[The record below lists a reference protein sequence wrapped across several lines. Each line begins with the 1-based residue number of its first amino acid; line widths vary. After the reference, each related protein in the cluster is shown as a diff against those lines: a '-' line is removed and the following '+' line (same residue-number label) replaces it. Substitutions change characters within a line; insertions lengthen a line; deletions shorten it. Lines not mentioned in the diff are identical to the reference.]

1 MAAMSKSQG
10 SKKVCV
16 LLVGGSIAVLVGGKM
31 WSMKMKAVQNEQ
43 EEFRRQGILTPRQ
56 RKPPSPP
63 AEAKAK
69 VAVNALFAKRLC
81 EILRFCVPH
90 VWSKEAFFILV
101 QTCFLYSRTLLTDR
115 IASLEGKS
123 AQAIISKNWSNF
135 FKYLLAFA
143 LTSLPAAVVNSGLKA
158 MRTIISLSLQKVL
171 TEHLH
176 EAYLTNRVYYVA
188 SNLRGLSNPDQR
200 ITEDVAKFCS
210 SISELYSYTF
220 KPVLDVILF
229 SRSLAKTIGYKG
241 QFVLYGYFL
250 LSSSILRAISPP
262 LALLTAQEVAL
273 SGNFRNAHQ
282 RIVAHAEEIAF
293 NDPPGGVTECK
304 ILNDHLHRLIWHSQ
318 LFSVQ
323 RFLQQVADG
332 YAVKYLASVIGL
344 CVFAAPFYFVK
355 EQSDSKLSTEEYV
368 RSIRLLM
375 NTSNAIGQLVLIYKR
390 VTTLAGHTS
399 RVSELLESV
408 KMLSATG
415 GKLKANSMSNQ
426 IENDPFFQA
435 SNDALSRPPCIVW
448 DEIIKFDNVTVYAP
462 DGTLLVR
469 ELSFEVL
476 PRNSVIIMGPNG
488 SGKSSLLR
496 VLAELWPLH
505 SGTISKP
512 PIGKIFYLSQ
522 RPYVVRGTLRDQVCY
537 PNILWD
543 SLKLATQV
551 QTNFISS
558 SKPMQQ
564 HHIDDNL
571 VMEVLEATEIGYLLD
586 RGDGLDQMQN
596 WEETLS
602 GGERQRLA
610 ISRLLY
616 HCPKFAVLDECTS
629 AVSMDGEEK
638 LYKKIHESGITMLSI
653 AHRPAVKKFHSV
665 GLYLDGSQHG
675 FGWRLEKLGLELSS

>member
-10 SKKVCV
+10 SKRVGV
-16 LLVGGSIAVLVGGKM
+16 LLVAGSVAVLVGGKL
-31 WSMKMKAVQNEQ
+31 WSIKMKALQDEQ
-43 EEFRRQGILTPRQ
+43 DDLRSQGLLTPLK
-56 RKPPSPP
+56 RKPPCSPV
-63 AEAKAK
+63 EAKSK

-81 EILRFCVPH
+81 EILRLCVPH
-90 VWSKEAFFILV
+90 VWSKESFLIFV

-135 FKYLLAFA
+135 FKYLIAFA

-176 EAYLTNRVYYVA
+176 QAYLTNHVYYVA

-262 LALLTAQEVAL
+262 LALLTAQEAAL

-318 LFSVQ
+318 LFAVQ

-332 YAVKYLASVIGL
+332 YAVKYLASIIGL

-355 EQSDSKLSTEEYV
+355 ESDSKLSTEQYV

-415 GKLKANSMSNQ
+415 GKLKANITSKP

-435 SNDALSRPPCIVW
+435 SNDILPRLPYIVW

-512 PIGKIFYLSQ
+512 PMGKIFYLSQ

-537 PNILWD
+537 PDLQQD
-543 SLKLATQV
+543 SLKLATRV
-551 QTNFISS
+551 QTNFASPS
-558 SKPMQQ
+558 TPMQQ
-564 HHIDDNL
+564 YYIDDNR
-571 VMEVLEATEIGYLLD
+571 VMEALEATEIGYLLD
-586 RGDGLDQMQN
+586 RGDGLDQIQN

-638 LYKKIHESGITMLSI
+638 LYKRIHESGITMLSI

-675 FGWRLEKLGLELSS
+675 FGWRLEKLDLES

>member
-1 MAAMSKSQG
+1 MASMSKPESSRRRAG
-10 SKKVCV
+10 V
-16 LLVGGSIAVLVGGKM
+16 LLLAGSAIVLMGGKLL
-31 WSMKMKAVQNEQ
+31 SMKMKALQNEQ
-43 EEFRRQGILTPRQ
+43 EDLYNRGVMMPRQ
-56 RKPPSPP
+56 KISSSS
-63 AEAKAK
+63 AAAKSK
-69 VAVNALFAKRLC
+69 VAVNAQFAKQLS
-81 EILRFCVPH
+81 EILHMCVPN
-90 VWSKEAFFILV
+90 VWSKEAFLILV
-101 QTCFLYSRTLLTDR
+101 QTCFLYSRTLLTER

-123 AQAIISKNWSNF
+123 AQAIISKNWPSF
-135 FKYLLAFA
+135 FKYLTAFA
-143 LTSLPAAVVNSGLKA
+143 LTTLPAAVVNSGLKA
-158 MRTIISLSLQKVL
+158 MRTIISLSFQKVL

-176 EAYLTNRVYYVA
+176 QAYLTNHVYYMA

-241 QFVLYGYFL
+241 QCVLYGYFL
-250 LSSSILRAISPP
+250 LSSIFLRAISPP
-262 LALLTAQEVAL
+262 LALLTAEEAAL

-293 NDPPGGVTECK
+293 NDPPGGVTECR
-304 ILNDHLHRLIWHSQ
+304 ILNDHLHRLIRHSQ
-318 LFSVQ
+318 LSTVQ

-332 YAVKYLASVIGL
+332 YAVKYLASIIGL

-355 EQSDSKLSTEEYV
+355 EPDSKLSAEEYV

-390 VTTLAGHTS
+390 VTTLAGFTS

-408 KMLSATG
+408 KMLSAKD
-415 GKLKANSMSNQ
+415 GKVNANTTSTPIANDTLLGDSNGIQ
-426 IENDPFFQA
+426 PH
-435 SNDALSRPPCIVW
+435 PPLMVL
-448 DEIIKFDNVTVYAP
+448 DEIIKFDNVTVFAP

-476 PRNSVIIMGPNG
+476 PGNSVIIMGPNG

-496 VLAELWPLH
+496 VLAELWPLQ

-512 PIGKIFYLSQ
+512 PVGKIFYLSQ
-522 RPYVVRGTLRDQVCY
+522 RPYVVRGTLRDQVRY
-537 PNILWD
+537 PDLLQD
-543 SLKLATQV
+543 SLKLPTRMQS
-551 QTNFISS
+551 NFNFPSTLS
-558 SKPMQQ
+558 EQCFL
-564 HHIDDNL
+564 DDNR
-571 VMEVLEATEIGYLLD
+571 VMEILEATEIGYLLD
-586 RGDGLDQMQN
+586 RGDGLNQVQN

-638 LYKKIHESGITMLSI
+638 LYKRIHDSGITMLSI
-653 AHRPAVKKFHSV
+653 AHRPAVKRFHSV
-665 GLYLDGSQHG
+665 GLYLDGSQQG
-675 FGWRLEKLGLELSS
+675 FGWRIEKPNPDFDS